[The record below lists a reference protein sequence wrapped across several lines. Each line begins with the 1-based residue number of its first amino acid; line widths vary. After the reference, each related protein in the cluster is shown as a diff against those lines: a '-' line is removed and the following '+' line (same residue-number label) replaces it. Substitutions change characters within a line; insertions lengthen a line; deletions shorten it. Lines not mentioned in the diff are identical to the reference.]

1 MDGVGVGDVV
11 EGRDLGGVSGG
22 WEMGETDSE
31 AEMGAE
37 AGAEVEKE
45 VVVSVMGAVQGGE
58 QEHWAPGRRTPHLQW
73 GTCRKSQ

>member
-1 MDGVGVGDVV
+1 MVMGDVV
-11 EGRDLGGVSGG
+11 EGRDLAGVSGVVV
-22 WEMGETDSE
+22 MGGTGSE

-37 AGAEVEKE
+37 AGAEAETE